1 MNMQILEE
9 RFRIPTTSAHAGLLT
24 YFSQFLDASLVAG
37 VHPVRFVITETDT
50 DHYHCEVGVLS
61 GGGAAML
68 SSKDSSIFAVRRRA
82 LQHETEFNA
91 VLLIP
96 TGIGAEIGGHAGD
109 STPVARLMAG
119 VCDNLILHPNVVNAS
134 DVNEMPTNSLYVEG
148 SVITRML
155 MGTVG
160 IKKVRSNRIL
170 LVVDAH
176 EIEEFVSAAINSGN
190 AARATCGWNISK
202 VVKMDPPVALRA
214 TYSDSGRATGTILG
228 LERLLAVIEE
238 NRAEIDAVAI
248 SSVVQLP
255 AHYHL
260 DYFRCE
266 GDMLNPWGG
275 VEALLTH
282 ALSTL
287 TGLPTAHS
295 PMFESEAVSNLKSGI
310 VDSRMAAEAVS
321 FTFLQCV
328 LKGLHASP
336 KVVANAEPGRTPG
349 LMTVEDISCLVIPD
363 GCLGIPTLA
372 ALEQGIP
379 VIAVQENK
387 NIMKND
393 LTVLPWRRGQFFRV
407 NTYLEAIGVMM
418 ALREGIAVDSLR
430 RPILG
435 APVEQRNFSV
445 PGFAARPPTSLPNAL
460 TLRRRSGDPSQ

>member
-1 MNMQILEE
+1 MSMQILEE
-9 RFRIPTTSAHAGLLT
+9 RFRIPAVSGHSGLLK
-24 YFSQFLDASLVAG
+24 YFSQFLEASLVPR
-37 VHPVRFVITETDT
+37 VHPVRFVISETDA
-50 DHYHCEVGVLS
+50 DHYQCEVGVLS
-61 GGGAAML
+61 GCDTAAL
-68 SSKDSSIFAVRRRA
+68 ESEDSSIFAMRRRS

-109 STPVARLMAG
+109 STPVARLLAG
-119 VCDNLILHPNVVNAS
+119 VCDTLILHPNVVNAS
-134 DVNEMPTNSLYVEG
+134 DINEMPANSLYVEG
-148 SVITRML
+148 SVITRL
-155 MGTVG
+155 LTGAVG
-160 IKKVRSNRIL
+160 IKMVRANRIL

-176 EIEEFVSAAINSGN
+176 EIQEFSSAAINSGN
-190 AARATCGWNISK
+190 AARATCGWNVARI
-202 VVKMDPPVALRA
+202 VKMNPPVTLTA
-214 TYSDSGRATGTILG
+214 TYSDSGRATGMISG

-238 NRAEIDAVAI
+238 FRDEIDAVAI

-255 AHYHL
+255 EHYHL

-310 VDSRMAAEAVS
+310 VDARMAAEAVS

-336 KVVANAEPGRTPG
+336 QVIPNAEPGRIPG
-349 LMTVEDISCLVIPD
+349 VLTVEDISCLVIPD

-393 LTVLPWRRGQFFRV
+393 LSVLPWRRGQFIRV
-407 NTYLEAIGVMM
+407 NTYLEAVGVMT
-418 ALREGIAVDSLR
+418 ALREGISVDALK
-430 RPILG
+430 RPIVS
-435 APVEQRNFSV
+435 APVEQRNFQSAGLTARRNASV
-445 PGFAARPPTSLPNAL
+445 ASSA
-460 TLRRRSGDPSQ
+460 

>member
-1 MNMQILEE
+1 M
-9 RFRIPTTSAHAGLLT
+9 RHRT
-24 YFSQFLDASLVAG
+24 
-37 VHPVRFVITETDT
+37 
-50 DHYHCEVGVLS
+50 
-61 GGGAAML
+61 
-68 SSKDSSIFAVRRRA
+68 

-96 TGIGAEIGGHAGD
+96 TGIGAEVGGHAGD
-109 STPVARLMAG
+109 ATPVARLMAG

-134 DVNEMPTNSLYVEG
+134 DVNEMPVNSLYVEG
-148 SVITRML
+148 SVITRLL
-155 MGTVG
+155 MGAVG

-190 AARATCGWNISK
+190 AARATCGWNVAK
-202 VVKMDPPVALRA
+202 VVKLNPPVTLAA

-228 LERLLAVIEE
+228 LERLLTVIEE
-238 NRAEIDAVAI
+238 CRDEIDAVAI

-255 AHYHL
+255 EHYHL

-287 TGLPTAHS
+287 TGIPTAHS
-295 PMFESEAVSNLKSGI
+295 PMFESEAVANLKSGV

-336 KVVANAEPGRTPG
+336 KVIPNAEPGRIPG
-349 LMTVEDISCLVIPD
+349 VMTVEDISCLVIPD

-393 LTVLPWRRGQFFRV
+393 LAVLPWRRGQFIKV
-407 NTYLEAIGVMM
+407 NTYLEAIGVMT
-418 ALREGIAVDSLR
+418 ALREGIAVDSVK
-430 RPILG
+430 RPIAG
-435 APVEQRNFSV
+435 VPVEQQNFQV
-445 PGFAARPPTSLPNAL
+445 AGLTARPRTTADQ
-460 TLRRRSGDPSQ
+460 TL

>member
-1 MNMQILEE
+1 MNMQMQILEE
-9 RFRIPTTSAHAGLLT
+9 RFRIPTTLGHSGLLR
-24 YFSQFLDASLVAG
+24 YFSQFLEASLVPG
-37 VHPVRFVITETDT
+37 VHPVRFVITETDVN
-50 DHYHCEVGVLS
+50 HYQCEVGVLS
-61 GGGAAML
+61 GCDAATL
-68 SSKDSSIFAVRRRA
+68 NSQDSSIFQMRRRG
-82 LQHETEFNA
+82 LEHETEFNA

-96 TGIGAEIGGHAGD
+96 TGIGAEVGGHAGD
-109 STPVARLMAG
+109 STPIARLMAG

-134 DVNEMPTNSLYVEG
+134 DVNEMPGNSLYVEG
-148 SVITRML
+148 SVITRLL
-155 MGTVG
+155 MGAVG

-176 EIEEFVSAAINSGN
+176 EIEEFVNAAINSGN
-190 AARATCGWNISK
+190 AARATCGWDVSK
-202 VVKMDPPVALRA
+202 VVKMDPPVALEAR
-214 TYSDSGRATGTILG
+214 YSDSGRATGTISG

-238 NRAEIDAVAI
+238 HRDEIDAVAI

-295 PMFESEAVSNLKSGI
+295 PMFESEAVANLKSGI
-310 VDSRMAAEAVS
+310 VDPRMAAEAVS

-336 KVVANAEPGRTPG
+336 KVVANAEPGCIPG

-393 LTVLPWRRGQFFRV
+393 LTVLPWRHGQFFRV
-407 NTYLEAIGVMM
+407 NTYLEAVGVMM

-430 RPILG
+430 RPIIS
-435 APVEQRNFSV
+435 APVQQRNFQ
-445 PGFAARPPTSLPNAL
+445 GIGLTARPRPSAVPTV
-460 TLRRRSGDPSQ
+460 

>member
-1 MNMQILEE
+1 MQILEE
-9 RFRIPTTSAHAGLLT
+9 RFRIPTSPGHSGLLR
-24 YFSQFLDASLVAG
+24 YFSQFLGASLASG
-37 VHPVRFVITETDT
+37 VHPVRFVITETDAN
-50 DHYHCEVGVLS
+50 HHQCEVGVLS
-61 GGGAAML
+61 GGDATFL
-68 SSKDSSIFAVRRRA
+68 NSKDSSIFALRRRD
-82 LQHETEFNA
+82 LQHETEFNT

-109 STPVARLMAG
+109 STPVARLLGG

-134 DVNEMPTNSLYVEG
+134 DINEMPRNSLYVEG
-148 SVITRML
+148 SVITRLL
-155 MGTVG
+155 MGAVG

-176 EIEEFVSAAINSGN
+176 EIQEFTSAAINSGN
-190 AARATCGWNISK
+190 AARATCGWNVAKI
-202 VVKMDPPVALRA
+202 VKMDPPVALTA
-214 TYSDSGRATGTILG
+214 TYSDSGRATGMISG

-238 NRAEIDAVAI
+238 CRDDIDAVAI

-255 AHYHL
+255 EHYHL

-310 VDSRMAAEAVS
+310 VDARMAAEAVS

-336 KVVANAEPGRTPG
+336 QVIPNAEPAHIPG
-349 LMTVEDISCLVIPD
+349 VLTVEDISCLVIPD

-379 VIAVQENK
+379 VIAVRENK
-387 NIMKND
+387 NIMRNN
-393 LTVLPWRRGQFFRV
+393 LEILPWRRGQFIRV
-407 NTYLEAIGVMM
+407 NTYLEAAGVIT
-418 ALREGIAVDSLR
+418 ALREGVAIDSLR
-430 RPILG
+430 RPMLG
-435 APVEQRNFSV
+435 APVEQRDFHKPGLTARSRVSAV
-445 PGFAARPPTSLPNAL
+445 PSA
-460 TLRRRSGDPSQ
+460 

>member
-1 MNMQILEE
+1 M
-9 RFRIPTTSAHAGLLT
+9 
-24 YFSQFLDASLVAG
+24 
-37 VHPVRFVITETDT
+37 
-50 DHYHCEVGVLS
+50 
-61 GGGAAML
+61 GA
-68 SSKDSSIFAVRRRA
+68 
-82 LQHETEFNA
+82 
-91 VLLIP
+91 
-96 TGIGAEIGGHAGD
+96 
-109 STPVARLMAG
+109 
-119 VCDNLILHPNVVNAS
+119 
-134 DVNEMPTNSLYVEG
+134 
-148 SVITRML
+148 
-155 MGTVG
+155 VG

-170 LVVDAH
+170 LVVGAH

-190 AARATCGWNISK
+190 AARATCGWNVSK
-202 VVKMDPPVALRA
+202 VVTMDAPVALEA
-214 TYSDSGRATGTILG
+214 TYSDSGRATGTISG

-238 NRAEIDAVAI
+238 HRDEIDAVAI

-295 PMFESEAVSNLKSGI
+295 PMFESEAVANLKSGI
-310 VDSRMAAEAVS
+310 VDARMAAEAVS

-336 KVVANAEPGRTPG
+336 KVVANAEPGRIPG

-407 NTYLEAIGVMM
+407 NTYLEAVGVMM
-418 ALREGIAVDSLR
+418 ALREGIAVDSLK
-430 RPILG
+430 RPIVSV
-435 APVEQRNFSV
+435 PVEQRNFQSI
-445 PGFAARPPTSLPNAL
+445 GLTARP
-460 TLRRRSGDPSQ
+460 RPSAAHTV